1 MLYHLY
7 LMYGLNNDAFASLVF
22 ENSTGYNTTYHIC
35 ARWRIEI
42 NLTDNSRQY

>member
-22 ENSTGYNTTYHIC
+22 ENSTGYNRYDISHMCTMEN
-35 ARWRIEI
+35 RDKL
-42 NLTDNSRQY
+42 NG